1 MLRNYFKVAVRNI
14 LKHKFYSAINVL
26 GMTIGVTACILIVL
40 YVVDELSYDRF
51 HEKSDRMYQ
60 VGLHGKIGGQE
71 VRTANTCPPLW
82 RAMADEIPDVE
93 ATTRIAEFWGSVVKY
108 GDQAFNEDRVYYADS
123 NFFNFF
129 TFDLLEGDPR
139 TALAEP
145 QSVVL
150 TRDMATKYFGNEDPM
165 GKLMI
170 IGDTVTYK
178 VTGIAENPPGNSHF
192 RFNMLVSSSSV
203 SRLQDQIWLN
213 NYLYTYFILNEHGSL
228 ENVKRGLNDLV
239 IKYVGPEIERFMGI
253 SVTQMKEQGGIYG
266 FFPTKVTDIR
276 LHATTRDGL
285 EPGGNITYVYFF
297 GAVALFIIIL
307 ACINFMNL
315 ATARSAGRAREV
327 GLRKALGSL
336 RIQMVGQFLAESI
349 IYSFIAVVIA
359 VAASYILL
367 PWFNEL
373 SGKHLTPD
381 FLTHPWFIGGLV
393 AFILFVGLLSGSYPA
408 FYLTSFNAV
417 EVLKGKLRAGMK
429 SKGIRSALVVFQFGI
444 SIFLIIFTASVYL
457 QLKYMQ
463 DRNLGMDKENVL
475 IIGNT
480 WRLQNNRQA
489 FRNAIDGYSNVEKTS
504 FTNNSFP
511 GVNNTTVFKAA
522 DSDQDHIMG
531 VYYADYDHADVLK
544 LEMVAGRFFSRDFP
558 SDSTAII
565 LNEAAAREFGWEDPL
580 REEVL
585 YLDPDAPQRLR
596 VIGIMKDFNFESLK
610 EQIRPLAIRFADWG
624 HELTIRYHGNPSELV
639 SQIESL
645 WKSYAPN
652 EPFEYFFLDENFDEL
667 FRAEQRLGSIFTIL
681 SALAIFVAGLG
692 LFALASFTG
701 EQRTREIGIR
711 KVMGATVSGL
721 VYLLS
726 REFTVLVLMAF
737 IPGAILGWWVVNEW
751 LASFAYRTTI
761 SPWIFILSGVA
772 SIVIAWLTVGFQA
785 LKAASTNPTNA
796 LRYE

>member
-1 MLRNYFKVAVRNI
+1 R
-14 LKHKFYSAINVL
+14 
-26 GMTIGVTACILIVL
+26 
-40 YVVDELSYDRF
+40 
-51 HEKSDRMYQ
+51 
-60 VGLHGKIGGQE
+60 
-71 VRTANTCPPLW
+71 
-82 RAMADEIPDVE
+82 
-93 ATTRIAEFWGSVVKY
+93 
-108 GDQAFNEDRVYYADS
+108 
-123 NFFNFF
+123 
-129 TFDLLEGDPR
+129 
-139 TALAEP
+139 
-145 QSVVL
+145 
-150 TRDMATKYFGNEDPM
+150 
-165 GKLMI
+165 
-170 IGDTVTYK
+170 
-178 VTGIAENPPGNSHF
+178 
-192 RFNMLVSSSSV
+192 
-203 SRLQDQIWLN
+203 
-213 NYLYTYFILNEHGSL
+213 
-228 ENVKRGLNDLV
+228 RGLADLV
-239 IKYVGPEIERFMGI
+239 IKYVGPEIERFMG
-253 SVTQMKEQGGIYG
+253 VTIDQMQQQGGTYG

-276 LHATTRDGL
+276 LYATARDGL

-544 LEMVAGRFFSRDFP
+544 LEMVAGRFSSRDFP

-565 LNEAAAREFGWEDPL
+565 LNEAAARELAWEDPL

-701 EQRTREIGIR
+701 EQRT
-711 KVMGATVSGL
+711 
-721 VYLLS
+721 
-726 REFTVLVLMAF
+726 
-737 IPGAILGWWVVNEW
+737 
-751 LASFAYRTTI
+751 
-761 SPWIFILSGVA
+761 
-772 SIVIAWLTVGFQA
+772 
-785 LKAASTNPTNA
+785 
-796 LRYE
+796 

>member
-785 LKAASTNPTNA
+785 LKAASTNPANA
-796 LRYE
+796 LWYE

>member
-1 MLRNYFKVAVRNI
+1 
-14 LKHKFYSAINVL
+14 
-26 GMTIGVTACILIVL
+26 
-40 YVVDELSYDRF
+40 
-51 HEKSDRMYQ
+51 
-60 VGLHGKIGGQE
+60 
-71 VRTANTCPPLW
+71 
-82 RAMADEIPDVE
+82 
-93 ATTRIAEFWGSVVKY
+93 
-108 GDQAFNEDRVYYADS
+108 
-123 NFFNFF
+123 
-129 TFDLLEGDPR
+129 
-139 TALAEP
+139 
-145 QSVVL
+145 
-150 TRDMATKYFGNEDPM
+150 
-165 GKLMI
+165 
-170 IGDTVTYK
+170 
-178 VTGIAENPPGNSHF
+178 
-192 RFNMLVSSSSV
+192 
-203 SRLQDQIWLN
+203 
-213 NYLYTYFILNEHGSL
+213 
-228 ENVKRGLNDLV
+228 
-239 IKYVGPEIERFMGI
+239 
-253 SVTQMKEQGGIYG
+253 
-266 FFPTKVTDIR
+266 
-276 LHATTRDGL
+276 
-285 EPGGNITYVYFF
+285 
-297 GAVALFIIIL
+297 
-307 ACINFMNL
+307 
-315 ATARSAGRAREV
+315 
-327 GLRKALGSL
+327 
-336 RIQMVGQFLAESI
+336 
-349 IYSFIAVVIA
+349 
-359 VAASYILL
+359 
-367 PWFNEL
+367 
-373 SGKHLTPD
+373 
-381 FLTHPWFIGGLV
+381 
-393 AFILFVGLLSGSYPA
+393 
-408 FYLTSFNAV
+408 
-417 EVLKGKLRAGMK
+417 
-429 SKGIRSALVVFQFGI
+429 
-444 SIFLIIFTASVYL
+444 
-457 QLKYMQ
+457 
-463 DRNLGMDKENVL
+463 
-475 IIGNT
+475 
-480 WRLQNNRQA
+480 
-489 FRNAIDGYSNVEKTS
+489 VEKTS

-785 LKAASTNPTNA
+785 LKAASTNPANA